1 MLYFN
6 SNPHRRCDAHRRPSG
21 RLSLI
26 VRPTTKS
33 LVPFV
38 SPISDSSWFLA
49 STIGGAYMFIPW
61 GLVCAIY
68 VVLVGLCVLLALIPD
83 TRRFAYRITMPLAFL
98 GLLSIAVIMAAAKA
112 S

>member
-1 MLYFN
+1 
-6 SNPHRRCDAHRRPSG
+6 
-21 RLSLI
+21 
-26 VRPTTKS
+26 
-33 LVPFV
+33 
-38 SPISDSSWFLA
+38 
-49 STIGGAYMFIPW
+49 MFIPW

-98 GLLSIAVIMAAAKA
+98 GLLSIAVITAAAKA